1 MDYSTFKKEIPE
13 LISQKLGAEY
23 KVRLFELR
31 KYNGIVQDNPQL
43 FIE

>member
-13 LISQKLGAEY
+13 LIGLKLGAEY

-31 KYNGIVQDNPQL
+31 KYVNGK
-43 FIE
+43 